1 MMFGIFG
8 GFLAVMVGLL
18 LAGSIVIMFWVFL
31 GKSCVKVLT
40 RFINALKGLFTKVP
54 VVKEIHTVYEEDG
67 VRKEKIEVM
76 K

>member
-1 MMFGIFG
+1 
-8 GFLAVMVGLL
+8 MVGLL
-18 LAGSIVIMFWVFL
+18 LAGSIVIAFWVML
-31 GKSCVKVLT
+31 GKSVIKWAT
-40 RFINALKGLFTKVP
+40 RFITALKGLFTKVP